1 VQKVQSLERAD
12 WGMNTDFVKAMQKI
26 AELVQ
31 NERLEQHDI
40 PDLLVISDMQLMRQQ
55 GPPMQTASE
64 RSPRLSSTFR

>member
-1 VQKVQSLERAD
+1 MQKVQSLERAD

-40 PDLLVISDMQLMRQQ
+40 PDLLVISDMQFEEAA
-55 GPPMQTASE
+55 GASH
-64 RSPRLSSTFR
+64 